1 MKFNIT
7 GIIISAGFSS
17 RMGVFKPLLKY
28 NGISFIEN
36 IIHKLNLIC
45 DEIIIVTGHNSEKII
60 EYISALSSDIKNKII
75 FVYNENYKEGMFASL
90 QKGLSNCNSEWI
102 IYHFVDQP
110 NLPEKFYFEFVERI
124 NNEYDWIQ
132 PIYKGSKGHPIIF
145 NKNITNLILTEN
157 FSSSL
162 KLISASNKINKFY
175 WDCNYKEIHS
185 DIDNINDYLKLKEK

>member
-17 RMGVFKPLLKY
+17 RMGDFKPLLKY

-36 IIHKLNLIC
+36 IIRKLNLIC
-45 DEIIIVTGHNSEKII
+45 DEIIIVTGYNSEKII
-60 EYISALSSDIKNKII
+60 ECISALSSDIKNKII
-75 FVYNENYKEGMFASL
+75 FVHNENFKEGMFTSL
-90 QKGLSNCNSEWI
+90 QKGLLKCNSERI

-110 NLPEKFYFEFVERI
+110 NLPAKFYLDFVSKI
-124 NNEYDWIQ
+124 KNEYDWIQ
-132 PIYKGSKGHPIIF
+132 PIYKGRKGHPIIF
-145 NKNITNLILTEN
+145 NKNVTNLILTEN
-157 FSSSL
+157 FCSSL

-185 DIDNINDYLKLKEK
+185 DIDIINDYLKLKE